1 MTYPEKANVAYEVE
15 DAVAVVRLDRPE
27 KLNAFT
33 LQMIREIRTAVDRA
47 ADDERVAGIV
57 ITGTGRAFSA
67 GVDIGDLAR
76 AAAEFGAPPSGL
88 VDTRADEPPALFGY
102 LKRIPK
108 PAIAA
113 VNGVAAGGGFVLAM
127 MCDLRFV
134 AEDASFTTV
143 FSKRGL
149 VAENGVSWVLPRL
162 VGPSRALDLLWSAR
176 RIDAQEAYRIGFADR
191 LVTRERLLDEAKAY
205 IRDLATNVSPYSVA
219 VMKAQVYQDLSLPF
233 DAACREAYRLVC
245 EGLGHPDVKE
255 GVASFREN
263 RPPRFACGKGR

>member
-1 MTYPEKANVAYEVE
+1 MHADKSNIAYEVE
-15 DAVAVVRLDRPE
+15 DAIAVVRLDRPE

-47 ADDERVAGIV
+47 ADDERVTGII

-67 GVDIGDLAR
+67 GLDTGDLAR
-76 AAAEFGAPPSGL
+76 LAETGALPSGP
-88 VDTRADEPPALFGY
+88 VDTRAEEPPALFSY
-102 LKRIPK
+102 LRRIPK
-108 PAIAA
+108 PTIAA
-113 VNGVAAGGGFVLAM
+113 VNGVAAGGGFLLAM

-134 AEDASFTTV
+134 AEDASFTTA

-149 VAENGVSWVLPRL
+149 IAENGISWVLPRL
-162 VGPSRALDLLWSAR
+162 VGPNRALDLLWSAR
-176 RIDAQEAYRIGFADR
+176 RIDAQEAYRVGFADR

-233 DAACREAYRLVC
+233 DAACKEAYRLIC
-245 EGLGHPDVKE
+245 EGLRHPDVKE
-255 GVASFREN
+255 GVASFLEN
-263 RPPRFACGKGR
+263 RPPRFARGKGQ